1 MNKRHFEILEEMI
14 TDFDE
19 YSTDYTKTRCK
30 EIEQVLVDTI
40 KYITNLQQRIDKAV
54 EYIEMV
60 QKTEND
66 INPYVLHAP
75 TLLNILKGD
84 DTNES

>member
-1 MNKRHFEILEEMI
+1 M
-14 TDFDE
+14 D
-19 YSTDYTKTRCK
+19 K
-30 EIEQVLVDTI
+30 EINEVPIELYATRNGEFI
-40 KYITNLQQRIDKAV
+40 KYVKYEDYIDLQQRIYKAV

-75 TLLNILKGD
+75 TLLKILKGD
-84 DTNES
+84 DTKGGE